1 MIYDFVYIYHEEGG
15 SLHLLAV
22 ATLALTVALALCAEV
37 VAKHGTQDEV
47 FLGGE
52 LVERTVD
59 DETDGIETLATTKIE
74 VEGVLA
80 CGLKNVGDVLMLQAL
95 GGILL
100 VTLVHGEQHH
110 LANTFLVFVDVI
122 HQHLHVYRHSIH

>member
-22 ATLALTVALALCAEV
+22 ATLALTVALALRAEV
-37 VAKHGTQDEV
+37 VAKHGTQNEV

-59 DETDGIETLATTKIE
+59 DAK
-74 VEGVLA
+74 VRR
-80 CGLKNVGDVLMLQAL
+80 N
-95 GGILL
+95 
-100 VTLVHGEQHH
+100 EQSH
-110 LANTFLVFVDVI
+110 NT
-122 HQHLHVYRHSIH
+122 